1 MHLVDLLAHLDVRS
15 VRGRT
20 ARTIARVTDRDDAVT
35 DTDTCFVAVRGA
47 RVDGHDRIPAHAA
60 CAVVEREVEVG
71 PDTTLVRVEDTRT
84 ALAALAAAIHGH
96 PGASVPVVGITGTNG
111 KTSTTFLLASIARAA
126 GLLPGVIGTTGHFI
140 GDTKLPTGHTTPDA
154 PTTQA
159 LLARM
164 RDAGAGLVA
173 MEVSSI
179 GLAARRVDSLPFR
192 AAVFTNL
199 TRDHLDYHGTMEAYA
214 VAKSRLFSKGLA
226 EGGTAVLHG
235 SDPACGQM
243 AAAVPPGRTTWTY
256 AVGGDADLRADLID
270 LSWQGTRARITTP
283 RGEAALALR
292 VLGRHNVQNAL
303 GALGAALAVGIDLDV
318 ACAGLSACSGIPG
331 RLQAV
336 PNDRGLAVLV
346 DYAHTDDAL
355 ARVLAEL
362 RLLGPRRILTV
373 FGCGGDRD
381 RGKRP
386 LMGAAAAA
394 SDFIVVTSD
403 NPRSEDPARIVADIL
418 PGIGSAPHA
427 VVLDRRD
434 AIAHAI
440 SLATPGDIVLLAGK
454 GHEAT
459 QTIGARVFPFD
470 DVQVASEVLA

>member
-1 MHLVDLLAHLDVRS
+1 MLLVDLLAHLDVRS
-15 VRGRT
+15 VRGPL
-20 ARTIARVTDRDDAVT
+20 ARAIARVTDRDDAVG
-35 DTDTCFVAVRGA
+35 DDGLFVAIRGA

-60 CAVVEREVEVG
+60 CAVVEREVAVASG
-71 PDTTLVRVEDTRT
+71 TTLVQVDDTRA
-84 ALAALAAAIHGH
+84 ALAALSAAMHGN

-126 GLLPGVIGTTGHFI
+126 GLRPGIIGTTGHFV

-164 RDAGAGLVA
+164 RDAGVGLVG

-179 GLAARRVDSLPFR
+179 GLAARRSDAIPFR

-214 VAKSRLFSKGLA
+214 AAKARLFAAGLA

-235 SDPACGQM
+235 ADPAGRQM

-256 AVGGDADLRADLID
+256 AVDADADVRADVLD
-270 LSWQGTRARITTP
+270 LSWRGTRVRVTTP
-283 RGEAALALR
+283 RGVSELR
-292 VLGRHNVQNAL
+292 LQVLGRHNVQNAL
-303 GALGAALAVGIDLDV
+303 GALGAALAVGVDLET
-318 ACAGLSACSGIPG
+318 ACAGLSACAGIPG

-336 PNDRGLAVLV
+336 PNDRGFAVLV

-394 SDFIVVTSD
+394 GSDFVVVTSD
-403 NPRSEDPARIVADIL
+403 NPRSEDPSAIVADIV
-418 PGIGSAPHA
+418 PGLGSAPHA

-434 AIAHAI
+434 AIAHAL
-440 SLATPGDIVLLAGK
+440 SLAQPGDIVLLAGK

-459 QTIGARVFPFD
+459 QTLGTQVLPFD